1 MQVRTKFYIFS
12 WGSFPLCFQDGLHSY
27 EVQGLWMLLMQGGVE
42 HAGGTQ
48 PAQEGSSLQ
57 CRGLLGWGVIE
68 RISLGRNII
77 RSASLQGS
85 CLIKVSWKIDHRKEG
100 QCVRHQ
106 LSDILRAWNPLGE
119 VFLSSS
125 HSDLPHYQR
134 RPRYW
139 TVLTKLP
146 TFQAY
151 DKVPYTNKFQYGQT
165 ILKRPLSLKYHVP
178 LPNSSPPWHPGILSS
193 NKAFSGT
200 LYPVVDQEKQTC
212 RYSPAKEARAACH
225 IGQVSWPLN
234 RFPLVAHNPLRLQKD
249 WEMGSRAWKGC
260 GRKDR

>member
-27 EVQGLWMLLMQGGVE
+27 EVWGLWMLLMQGGVE

-77 RSASLQGS
+77 RSVSLQGS
-85 CLIKVSWKIDHRKEG
+85 CLGKVSWKIDHRKEG
-100 QCVRHQ
+100 QCARHQ
-106 LSDILRAWNPLGE
+106 LSDIRRAWNPLGGG
-119 VFLSSS
+119 FLSSS

-146 TFQAY
+146 MFQAY
-151 DKVPYTNKFQYGQT
+151 DKVPYTNSNMGKPSWRGLCPSNIMFPCPTVPRHDTLVFWAATKLSVGPFIQLWTKKNKHAGTAQQRKLGQ
-165 ILKRPLSLKYHVP
+165 P
-178 LPNSSPPWHPGILSS
+178 
-193 NKAFSGT
+193 AT
-200 LYPVVDQEKQTC
+200 LV
-212 RYSPAKEARAACH
+212 
-225 IGQVSWPLN
+225 
-234 RFPLVAHNPLRLQKD
+234 RFPDL
-249 WEMGSRAWKGC
+249 
-260 GRKDR
+260 